1 MQQNLHSAVLENR
14 EKLMLTGVTAVD
26 SFDDRTVLLYTKL
39 GELVIL
45 GRGLHM
51 EQMSLETGDVTVTGE
66 VQALRYG
73 YTYYGADGNA
83 LAPAGG
89 AAGGRLRRIV

>member
-1 MQQNLHSAVLENR
+1 MEEQNRTHTHHAILENR
-14 EKLMLTGVTAVD
+14 EKLMLSGVTAVD
-26 SFDDRTVLLYTKL
+26 SFDDRAVILYTQL

-51 EQMSLETGDVTVTGE
+51 QQMSVETGEVTVEGE

-73 YTYYGADGNA
+73 DKDRN
-83 LAPAGG
+83 APAGLL
-89 AAGGRLRRIV
+89 GRLLR

>member
-1 MQQNLHSAVLENR
+1 MQQDLHNAVLENR

-45 GRGLHM
+45 GRGLHL
-51 EQMSLETGDVTVTGE
+51 EQMSLASGDLTVTGE
-66 VQALRYG
+66 VQALRYS
-73 YTYYGADGNA
+73 DRDRNA
-83 LAPAGG
+83 PQGII
-89 AAGGRLRRIV
+89 GRLFR

>member
-1 MQQNLHSAVLENR
+1 MQQNLQSAVLENR
-14 EKLMLTGVTAVD
+14 EKLMLTGVTAVG

-73 YTYYGADGNA
+73 DRDRNA
-83 LAPAGG
+83 PQGFF
-89 AAGGRLRRIV
+89 GRLLR

>member
-1 MQQNLHSAVLENR
+1 MEEAEQQNLHSAVLENR
-14 EKLMLTGVTAVD
+14 EKLMLSGVTAVD

-45 GRGLHM
+45 GRGLHL

-73 YTYYGADGNA
+73 DRDRSQPEGF
-83 LAPAGG
+83 
-89 AAGGRLRRIV
+89 LRRLLR

>member
-1 MQQNLHSAVLENR
+1 MEEAEQQNLHSAVLENR
-14 EKLMLTGVTAVD
+14 EKLMLSGVTAVD

-45 GRGLHM
+45 GRGLHL

-73 YTYYGADGNA
+73 DRDRNA
-83 LAPAGG
+83 PQGFF
-89 AAGGRLRRIV
+89 GRLLR

>member
-1 MQQNLHSAVLENR
+1 MDEPIKNHTHHAILENR
-14 EKLMLTGVTAVD
+14 EKLMLSGVTAIS
-26 SFDDRTVLLYTKL
+26 SFDDRTVILYTHL

-51 EQMSLETGDVTVTGE
+51 QQLSVESGEVTVEGE

-73 YTYYGADGNA
+73 DRDRT
-83 LAPAGG
+83 APAGLL
-89 AAGGRLRRIV
+89 GRLLR